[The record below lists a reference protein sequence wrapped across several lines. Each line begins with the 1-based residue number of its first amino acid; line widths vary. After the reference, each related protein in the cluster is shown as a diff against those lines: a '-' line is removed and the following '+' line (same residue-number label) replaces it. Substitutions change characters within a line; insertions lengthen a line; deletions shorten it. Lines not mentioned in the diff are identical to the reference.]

1 MTEPTSLIS
10 MSEASPNLTEPRSQ
24 AQRRT
29 PVDRSCDGWRRCRG
43 TTRQSCHCWS
53 HRRGGRELSAHQGGG
68 EPLRP
73 MPLEITRCLHV
84 PGAELAPPLVR
95 RGLGRVVAVD
105 THWPIGQAC
114 HSCGI
119 RRLVSAYGCRRHRRG
134 RLHGRYPQ
142 HVLAPR
148 PGASA
153 GLARLAA
160 LAAVRRRRGPPFF
173 LSSHCS

>member
-119 RRLVSAYGCRRHRRG
+119 RCLVSAYGCTVVGASTGATLSTSSRPG
-134 RLHGRYPQ
+134 
-142 HVLAPR
+142 LAPPRALRGLPRLR
-148 PGASA
+148 PSVA
-153 GLARLAA
+153 GED
-160 LAAVRRRRGPPFF
+160 PP
-173 LSSHCS
+173 SSCHHTVPE